1 MTNLRSHRRLAAQI
15 LKIGQNRVW
24 IDPDRMD
31 DVEGAITREEVRKL
45 IHEKVIVSL
54 PEAGV
59 SRSRAKLVQEK
70 KRMGRRKG
78 AGSRTGSAR
87 AKISKKE
94 AWMSKIRSLR
104 KRLRELKASRIITE
118 STYRKVYAVAG
129 SGKFESIA
137 ELERYLKAHD
147 LWRKR

>member
-1 MTNLRSHRRLAAQI
+1 MTNLRNQRRLAAQI

-24 IDPDRMD
+24 IDPEKMD
-31 DVEGAITREEVRKL
+31 DVEGAITRDEVKKL

-54 PEAGV
+54 PETGV
-59 SRSRAKLVQEK
+59 SRSRAKAVREK
-70 KRMGRRKG
+70 KRVGRRKG
-78 AGSRTGSAR
+78 AGSRTGSGT

-104 KRLRELKASRIITE
+104 KKLRELKASRVITE
-118 STYRKVYAVAG
+118 STYRKVYMIAG
-129 SGKFESIA
+129 SGKFESVA
-137 ELERYLKAHD
+137 ELERYLKAND

>member
-1 MTNLRSHRRLAAQI
+1 MTNLRSQRRLAAQI

-78 AGSRTGSAR
+78 AGSRTGSA
-87 AKISKKE
+87 KISKKD